1 MHGRF
6 VYVSGILIG
15 LTLITAVPAMTSAAD
30 FYKGKTLRIVVGY
43 SPGGGYD
50 VYARFIARHISKHI
64 PGHPKMIVENRPG
77 AGGLIAANYIYH
89 SQHQDGTE
97 VLHVGGSAMIKQFT
111 GAKAVKFKAENFQ
124 YIGAPFTE
132 STVMVAT
139 KSSGFTSIQNL
150 LGPSAREIALGGISI
165 GSPQDV
171 AATLLRDVIGL
182 KVRLVTGYGGTSKIR
197 AAMER
202 GELDGMFNGWA
213 SLTATSNDKLSS
225 GDYVVLLQVSE
236 EPIRELPRTPSILE
250 LAKSEEQ
257 RRLIRLTTLVP
268 YQFARSLILGPKVPE
283 TQVRTL
289 QEAFDKTMA
298 DPEFLAEAKKAR
310 LEVDPVKGPKVHS
323 FVQEFFNTPAEDK
336 SKVLKLLTGSNP

>member
-1 MHGRF
+1 MQGKVF
-6 VYVSGILIG
+6 YASGILIS
-15 LTLITAVPAMTSAAD
+15 LTFIIGWTRFGNAAE
-30 FYKGKTLRIVVGY
+30 FYQNKTLRIVVGY

-89 SQHQDGTE
+89 SQRQDGTE

-111 GAKAVKFKAENFQ
+111 GAKAVKFKAEKFQ
-124 YIGAPFTE
+124 YVGAPFRE
-132 STVMVAT
+132 STVMVVS
-139 KSSGFTSIQNL
+139 KDSGFKRIQDL
-150 LGPSAREIALGGISI
+150 LGPDAKQIALGGISV

-171 AATLLRDVIGL
+171 AATLLRDVLGL

-213 SLTATSNDKLSS
+213 SLTATSGEKLQK
-225 GDYVVLLQVSE
+225 GEFLVLLQVSE
-236 EPIRELPRTPSILE
+236 EPIRELSGTPSIME
-250 LAKSEEQ
+250 IAKSEEQ

-268 YQFARSLILGPKVPE
+268 YQFARSFIVGPKVPE
-283 TQVRTL
+283 SQVRTL
-289 QEAFDKTMA
+289 QSAFDKTMT
-298 DPEFLAEAKKAR
+298 DPDFLAEAKRAR
-310 LEVDPVKGPKVHS
+310 LEVDPVKGSKVHS
-323 FVQEFFNTPAEDK
+323 FVREFFDMPAADK
-336 SKVLKLLTGSNP
+336 SKVLELLAGKKP

>member
-1 MHGRF
+1 MKDRL
-6 VYVSGILIG
+6 VYVNGVLIG
-15 LTLITAVPAMTSAAD
+15 LTLVIGWVSSGTAAD
-30 FYKGKTLRIVVGY
+30 FYQNKTLRIVVGY

-77 AGGLIAANYIYH
+77 AGGLIATNYIYN
-89 SQHQDGTE
+89 SQRQDGTE

-111 GAKAVKFKAENFQ
+111 GAKAVKFNAEKFQ
-124 YIGAPFTE
+124 YVGAPFTE
-132 STVMVAT
+132 STVMVVT
-139 KSSGFTSIQNL
+139 KGSGFTNIKDLIGNDAKQ
-150 LGPSAREIALGGISI
+150 IALGGISV

-171 AATLLRDVIGL
+171 AATLLRDVLGL

-213 SLTATSNDKLSS
+213 SLTATSSEKLNS
-225 GDYVVLLQVSE
+225 GEYLVLLQVSE
-236 EPIRELPRTPSILE
+236 EPIRELSGTPSIME

-268 YQFARSLILGPKVPE
+268 YQFARSFIVGPKVPE
-283 TQVRTL
+283 NRVRTL
-289 QEAFDKTMA
+289 QEAFDKTMM
-298 DPEFLAEAKKAR
+298 DPDFLAEAKKAR
-310 LEVDPVKGPKVHS
+310 LEVDPVKGPKVYS
-323 FVQEFFNTPAEDK
+323 FVREFFEIPAAEK
-336 SKVLKLLTGSNP
+336 SKILELLTGKKP